1 MGFEFSCASWSEIV
15 GWWVAQEI
23 LMAYKSKSYFSF
35 RFCDL
40 NLKLSII
47 NYPRKLESR
56 LI

>member
-1 MGFEFSCASWSEIV
+1 MSKDRFVEIGFDLSYASWLEIV
-15 GWWVAQEI
+15 GWWVAQDT

-47 NYPRKLESR
+47 LES
-56 LI
+56 